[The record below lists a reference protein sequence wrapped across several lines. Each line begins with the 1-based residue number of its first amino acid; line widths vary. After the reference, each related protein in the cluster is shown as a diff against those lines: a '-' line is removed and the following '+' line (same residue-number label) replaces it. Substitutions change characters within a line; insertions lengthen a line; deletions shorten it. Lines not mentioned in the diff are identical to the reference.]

1 MTVAMT
7 VAMTVVIVAMDA
19 MDATA
24 ATAAPAAAAAENAQV
39 TNRKGNL
46 LIREAT
52 LCFPRKNDLG
62 LRRFLIKRIP
72 HFRGKTKKCNKNS
85 V

>member
-46 LIREAT
+46 VIREAT
-52 LCFPRKNDLG
+52 LYFPRKNDLG
-62 LRRFLIKRIP
+62 LWQFLIK
-72 HFRGKTKKCNKNS
+72 KNPTFQGPN
-85 V
+85 